1 MAQSA
6 ALPRWVRPALAAAV
20 TVAAAAAAGL
30 LSLQS
35 RPAAP
40 AGLPT
45 YGAMPAFALVD
56 QTGKAVTDQDLKG
69 KVLAVGFIYT
79 SCTDICPML
88 TSQMRGLQE
97 DLQQAG
103 LLGSQVEL
111 VSISVDPER
120 DTPARLAE
128 YAGEH
133 GADTATWPFL
143 TGPVAMIKDVVVSGF
158 LVGMEKTPATGHAGH
173 EGHSTAPATA
183 EPYEV
188 NHSGRIVL
196 VDKAGNLRAF
206 YDGTT
211 LDPAKVIADIK
222 QLR

>member
-20 TVAAAAAAGL
+20 TVAAVAAAGL
-30 LSLQS
+30 LWLQTRS
-35 RPAAP
+35 AA
-40 AGLPT
+40 AEGLPT
-45 YGAMPAFALVD
+45 YGTMPAFELVD
-56 QTGKAVTDQDLKG
+56 QTGKPVTANDLKG

-97 DLQQAG
+97 NLQQAG

-111 VSISVDPER
+111 ISISVDPER
-120 DTPARLAE
+120 DTPDRLAE

-133 GADTATWPFL
+133 GADTATWRFL

-158 LVGMEKTPATGHAGH
+158 LVGMEKAPMRGPAGH
-173 EGHSTAPATA
+173 EGHTAAAATA

-206 YDGTT
+206 YDGAA
-211 LDPAKVIADIK
+211 LDPVKVIADIK

>member
-20 TVAAAAAAGL
+20 TVAAVAAAGL
-30 LSLQS
+30 LWLQF
-35 RPAAP
+35 RPAP
-40 AGLPT
+40 EGLPT
-45 YGAMPAFALVD
+45 YGAMPAFELVD
-56 QTGKAVTDQDLKG
+56 QTGKPVTDKDLKG

-133 GADTATWPFL
+133 GADTATWRFL

-158 LVGMEKTPATGHAGH
+158 LVGMEKTPAAGHAGH
-173 EGHSTAPATA
+173 EGHAAAAA

-188 NHSGRIVL
+188 SHSGRIVL
-196 VDKAGNLRAF
+196 VDRAGNLRAF

-222 QLR
+222 QLQ